1 MKPEGGIVSMESV
14 LKLLQR
20 TTNCEKVQDDLDR
33 QQIIGAIRD
42 VSRQLAYNE
51 RWFQIESDENLIDAC
66 IYQREELK
74 SRYRYFLK
82 LAKQK
87 GVNCASFQ
95 D

>member
-1 MKPEGGIVSMESV
+1 MESV

-20 TTNCEKVQDDLDR
+20 TTDCEETQNGLE
-33 QQIIGAIRD
+33 QQRIVDAIRD

-51 RWFQIESDENLIDAC
+51 CWFQLESDKNLIDAC
-66 IYQREELK
+66 IYQREALR
-74 SRYRYFLK
+74 SRYRYLLE

-95 D
+95 E

>member
-1 MKPEGGIVSMESV
+1 MESV

-20 TTNCEKVQDDLDR
+20 TTDCEEVQNSHDR
-33 QQIIGAIRD
+33 QQIIDAIRD
-42 VSRQLAYNE
+42 VSRQLAYNDC
-51 RWFQIESDENLIDAC
+51 WFQLESNEDLIDAC

-74 SRYRYFLK
+74 SRYRYLLN

-95 D
+95 E

>member
-1 MKPEGGIVSMESV
+1 MESV

-20 TTNCEKVQDDLDR
+20 TTDCEEVQNSLGR
-33 QQIIGAIRD
+33 QQIIDAIRD
-42 VSRQLAYNE
+42 VSRQLAYNDC
-51 RWFQIESDENLIDAC
+51 WFQLESNEDLIDAC

-74 SRYRYFLK
+74 SRYRYLLN

-95 D
+95 E

>member
-1 MKPEGGIVSMESV
+1 MESV

-20 TTNCEKVQDDLDR
+20 TTDCEEVQNSLDR
-33 QQIIGAIRD
+33 QQIIDAIRD
-42 VSRQLAYNE
+42 VSRQLAYNDC
-51 RWFQIESDENLIDAC
+51 WFQLESNEDLIDAC

-74 SRYRYFLK
+74 SRYRYLLN

-95 D
+95 E

>member
-1 MKPEGGIVSMESV
+1 MESV

-20 TTNCEKVQDDLDR
+20 TTDCEEVQNSLGG
-33 QQIIGAIRD
+33 QQIIDAIRD
-42 VSRQLAYNE
+42 VSRQLAYNDC
-51 RWFQIESDENLIDAC
+51 WFQLESNEDLIDAC

-74 SRYRYFLK
+74 SRYRYLLN

-95 D
+95 E

>member
-1 MKPEGGIVSMESV
+1 MGPEGGIVSMESV

-20 TTNCEKVQDDLDR
+20 ATDYEEEKSEPDGKGIVD
-33 QQIIGAIRD
+33 AIRE
-42 VSRQLAYNE
+42 VVQQLAYNE
-51 RWFQIESDENLIDAC
+51 CWFQLESDENLIEAC

-74 SRYRYFLK
+74 SRYRYLLN

-95 D
+95 K

>member
-1 MKPEGGIVSMESV
+1 MESV

-20 TTNCEKVQDDLDR
+20 STVCEEEKEGPDQRNIVDS
-33 QQIIGAIRD
+33 IRD
-42 VSRQLAYNE
+42 VSRRLAYNE
-51 RWFQIESDENLIDAC
+51 CWFQTECDRDLIDAC

-74 SRYRYFLK
+74 SRYRYLLN

-95 D
+95 KKEAEG

>member
-1 MKPEGGIVSMESV
+1 MESV

-20 TTNCEKVQDDLDR
+20 TTVCEEETTELDR
-33 QQIIGAIRD
+33 RKIVDSIRE

-51 RWFQIESDENLIDAC
+51 CWFQLESDENLIDAC

-74 SRYRYFLK
+74 SRYRYLLN

-95 D
+95 K

>member
-1 MKPEGGIVSMESV
+1 MESV